1 MSSLACLAH
10 AEAYTSLVVG
20 VLLKGFLLART
31 CQDKILETF
40 ILYHIPSAFFVSSR
54 WHPEISALP
63 FCSVSR
69 SSFTPQELLV
79 NLTPI
84 PLLSLL
90 SFSRMLLDWQG
101 PALHALSFWLQAP
114 PITTLCTHS
123 YTHNAALLYGY
134 GASANLFFFFSFSPL
149 TAVVWVSPDKD
160 SQKSWYQEGLLA
172 IRTYILNSSP
182 YH

>member
-69 SSFTPQELLV
+69 SSFTPQEWLV

-160 SQKSWYQEGLLA
+160 SQKSWYQEGLLPSA
-172 IRTYILNSSP
+172 HIF
-182 YH
+182 

>member
-20 VLLKGFLLART
+20 VLLKGFWLAHT

-40 ILYHIPSAFFVSSR
+40 ILYHIPSTFFCFFSLA
-54 WHPEISALP
+54 SA
-63 FCSVSR
+63 SR

-79 NLTPI
+79 NLTRI

-114 PITTLCTHS
+114 PTSPPSAHTLTHK
-123 YTHNAALLYGY
+123 TLPCCMVTGQVQI
-134 GASANLFFFFSFSPL
+134 FFFSLFSSDSCGLGLPWQRL
-149 TAVVWVSPDKD
+149 PEELMSGGVVGQP
-160 SQKSWYQEGLLA
+160 
-172 IRTYILNSSP
+172 TYFFF
-182 YH
+182 

>member
-1 MSSLACLAH
+1 MFGTRRGIYQLGGGCPFKRIFTSAHLPGQNLGDIHFTSHSLCIFCFFSLAPWDLCRA
-10 AEAYTSLVVG
+10 
-20 VLLKGFLLART
+20 FLL
-31 CQDKILETF
+31 
-40 ILYHIPSAFFVSSR
+40 
-54 WHPEISALP
+54 
-63 FCSVSR
+63 SVSLLLY
-69 SSFTPQELLV
+69 PQELLV
-79 NLTPI
+79 NLTRI

-90 SFSRMLLDWQG
+90 SFSHMLLDWQG

-123 YTHNAALLYGY
+123 YTHNAALLYGH

-182 YH
+182 FH